1 MAEAGCKG
9 VVLAAPREKV
19 FTGNLQTIMRLKKGF
34 VLREVCGERVIMGEG
49 LGAINFGKLLA
60 LNETAAWLWQQA
72 QTMGDFT
79 VEALAE
85 KLCEEYDVTADEA
98 KADVAEMIAEWQKVD
113 VVE

>member
-1 MAEAGCKG
+1 MK
-9 VVLAAPREKV
+9 
-19 FTGNLQTIMRLKKGF
+19 IKKGF
-34 VLREVCGERVIMGEG
+34 VLREVCSERVIMGEG

-72 QTMGDFT
+72 QAMGDFT
-79 VEALAE
+79 VETLAE

-98 KADVAEMIAEWQKVD
+98 KADVAEMIAEWQNVG